1 SVLLSGCMLLDYIGW
16 SEAAQLITA
25 AIEKTFQEGIF
36 TADLAFEKTAF
47 STSDF
52 SQNILNRI

>member
-1 SVLLSGCMLLDYIGW
+1 MLLDYIGW

-47 STSDF
+47 QQVILVKTS
-52 SQNILNRI
+52 LNRI